1 MREKLLIIYGAY
13 LVVLSLITFIAYW
26 LDKKK
31 AQRGKRRTP
40 EKVLLLMSFLGGAFG
55 GFSAMKIARHKTTM
69 EHWYFTAVNVFSILI
84 HLALMIC
91 IAFVIKF

>member
-13 LVVLSLITFIAYW
+13 LVVLSLITFITYW

-31 AQRGKRRTP
+31 AQRKKNRTP

-55 GFSAMKIARHKTTM
+55 GLWAMKTVHHKTTR
-69 EHWYFTAVNVFSILI
+69 EHWYFTAINVLSIIIHIALI
-84 HLALMIC
+84 IC
-91 IAFVIKF
+91 ITFVIKF